1 MINQMDETKKIV
13 LKNQIKE
20 LLPLLADDSFKEL
33 DDLFNFSIHQKILKG
48 QTISIEGSACNYFS
62 FLLKGKIRVFKVGV
76 SGREIT
82 LYRIG
87 EGGSCILT
95 ASCILSSK
103 SFPAIAV
110 TEEDSEVISLPANLF
125 KKWVNKYS
133 VWQQYV
139 FNLVSERLDNVI
151 MIVEEIAFKQVDIR
165 LAKKLTKLFNNRSSS
180 IKVTHQDLASDI
192 GTSREVVSR
201 ILKDFEDRGILS
213 LSRGVINILS
223 EEKLKDLQKK

>member
-1 MINQMDETKKIV
+1 MDDTRKIV
-13 LKNQIKE
+13 LRNQLLE
-20 LLPLLADDSFKEL
+20 LLPLLTDGSFKEL
-33 DDLFNFSIHQKILKG
+33 NEFFNLSIHQKISQGKI
-48 QTISIEGSACNYFS
+48 ISIEGSACNHFS
-62 FLLKGKIRVFKVGV
+62 FLLKGQIRVYKVGA

-82 LYRIG
+82 LYRIE

-103 SFPAIAV
+103 LFPAIAV
-110 TEEDSEVISLPANLF
+110 AEKNSEVLNLPANLF
-125 KKWVNKYS
+125 KEWVNKYP
-133 VWQQYV
+133 VWQHYV

-151 MIVEEIAFKQVDIR
+151 MIVEEIAFKQVDFR
-165 LAKKLTKLFNNRSSS
+165 LAEKLTILFNSRHSS

-213 LSRGVINILS
+213 LSRGVITILS
-223 EEKLKDLQKK
+223 KEKLNDLQKK